1 MITINNIK
9 TLEKNKNIIKK
20 IKGSNYQQ
28 TYENIYSIHLSNNT
42 AVTFIDENMIT
53 TFVVKDSDIIECAL
67 NIEPI
72 LLMLV

>member
-42 AVTFIDENMIT
+42 AVTFLDENMIRRLWL
-53 TFVVKDSDIIECAL
+53 KILISL
-67 NIEPI
+67 N
-72 LLMLV
+72 VR